1 MAKASSA
8 APQQISP
15 EEITDKQLI
24 PLGYAEK
31 IIAARN
37 ADRAKA
43 ENLISADLQIAELK
57 RELAEKDEL
66 ISRLQ
71 AQLEAESK

>member
-1 MAKASSA
+1 MTKTSSA
-8 APQQISP
+8 APQRISP
-15 EEITDKQLI
+15 EDITENQLFR
-24 PLGYAEK
+24 LGYAQK

-37 ADRAKA
+37 ADRVMA
-43 ENLISADLQIAELK
+43 EYFISAYIRIAELK